1 MGPHKP
7 QLLSVIVFSAF
18 ISCTPKT
25 NLSVQSGNWAFVNEL
40 DGPARSEAV
49 SFVIGDEVYIGTG
62 WNGLTTRFS
71 DFWKFNQSSHSWIQ
85 IDNLPG
91 MPRSSAVAFSVGQK
105 AYVGTGFDGTNIL
118 SDFYELNTEE
128 NVWTKKSDFPG
139 GKRYEAVAFSIGN
152 WGYVGTGSDG
162 NSAFKDF
169 FQYDPS
175 KDNWTEIGFSGN
187 KRYGATVFTYQN
199 AAYLVT
205 GVNNNG
211 VMQTDFWK
219 FDPAAP
225 SHNWTELRRI
235 SNLSNDTYDDSY
247 TTITRWNAAS
257 FVIPPYAYLS
267 TGENVGYNANTW
279 RYDFGK
285 DIWTVKTSFE
295 GTPVTGAVGY
305 SLTST
310 AGGRGFISTGRST
323 PGPAGSSDFVWEFFP
338 DQNANPNDNN

>member
-25 NLSVQSGNWAFVNEL
+25 NLSDQSGNWAFVNEL

-62 WNGLTTRFS
+62 WNGLTTRFA

-128 NVWTKKSDFPG
+128 NVWTKKTDFPG

-205 GVNNNG
+205 GVNING

-225 SHNWTELRRI
+225 PPNWTELRRI
-235 SNLSNDTYDDSY
+235 SNLSNDTYDDTVY
-247 TTITRWNAAS
+247 NHNAMECRVFCDTTLCL
-257 FVIPPYAYLS
+257 PQH
-267 TGENVGYNANTW
+267 
-279 RYDFGK
+279 
-285 DIWTVKTSFE
+285 
-295 GTPVTGAVGY
+295 
-305 SLTST
+305 
-310 AGGRGFISTGRST
+310 GRECRL
-323 PGPAGSSDFVWEFFP
+323 
-338 DQNANPNDNN
+338 